1 MAKFN
6 TNGNVYTVVY
16 ASVIVIIVAFLL
28 AFVSSA
34 LKPTQDANVAI
45 DKKQQ
50 ILASLNIRE
59 VEKADVEKKFAE
71 IIQQDMIYA
80 VDAATVVDEGK
91 SETKDQAGFKVANK
105 ELKEK
110 RPFYVATVEGQ
121 TKYVI
126 PMTGAGLWGGI
137 WGYVALDEDCET
149 VFGTYFSHESETA
162 GLGARIV
169 EDWFQTS
176 FKGKKLHNVAPDKF
190 QKISADAIA
199 LAVIKKGKEDRDPAN
214 YVNGVTGATLT
225 SNGVNDMIQKGLGAY
240 QDILDSYKK

>member
-50 ILASLNIRE
+50 ILASLNIRG
-59 VEKADVEKKFAE
+59 VEKTDVENVFAKT
-71 IIQQDMIYA
+71 IQQDMIYA
-80 VDAATVVDEGK
+80 IDAPTVVKEGK
-91 SETKDQAGFKVANK
+91 SETKDEDGFKVPNK

-110 RPFYVATVEGQ
+110 RPFYVASVDGK

-126 PMTGAGLWGGI
+126 PVTGAGLWGGI
-137 WGYVALDEDCET
+137 SGYIALDDDCAT
-149 VFGTYFSHESETA
+149 VFGTYFDHESETA
-162 GLGARIV
+162 GLGARIK
-169 EDWFQTS
+169 DQDFQEL
-176 FKGKKLHNVAPDKF
+176 FQGKKLF
-190 QKISADAIA
+190 ADDGTEIA
-199 LAVIKKGKEDRDPAN
+199 LSVVKKGKEGKLAAEN
-214 YVNGVTGATLT
+214 YVNAVTGATLT
-225 SNGVNDMIQKGLGAY
+225 SNGVNDMIQKGLAAY

>member
-1 MAKFN
+1 MAKLN
-6 TNGNVYTVVY
+6 TNGNVYTIVY

-50 ILASLNIRE
+50 ILASLNIRG
-59 VEKADVEKKFAE
+59 VEKTDVEKTFAE
-71 IIQQDMIYA
+71 TIQQDMIYA
-80 VDAATVVDEGK
+80 VDAANVVDEGK

-110 RPFYVATVEGQ
+110 RPFYVATVGGQ

-126 PMTGAGLWGGI
+126 PVTGAGLWGGI
-137 WGYVALDEDCET
+137 SGYIALDEDCET
-149 VFGTYFSHESETA
+149 VFGTYFDHESETA
-162 GLGARIV
+162 GLGARIK
-169 EDWFQTS
+169 DQDFQEL
-176 FKGKKLHNVAPDKF
+176 FKGKKLHNVDPQTYSKV
-190 QKISADAIA
+190 SAEEIA
-199 LAVIKKGKEDRDPAN
+199 LSVIKKGKEDRAEAN
-214 YVNGVTGATLT
+214 IVNAVTGATLT
-225 SNGVNDMIQKGLGAY
+225 SNGVNDMIQKGLSYY

>member
-6 TNGNVYTVVY
+6 TNGNTYTIVY

-28 AFVSSA
+28 AFVSSS
-34 LKPTQDANVAI
+34 LKKTQDDNVAI

-50 ILASLNIRE
+50 ILASLNIRG
-59 VEKADVEKKFAE
+59 VEKADVQAKFAE
-71 IIQQDMIYA
+71 VIQQDMIYDKETTE
-80 VDAATVVDEGK
+80 VIDKGE
-91 SETKDQAGFKVANK
+91 SETKDQAGFKVASK

-110 RPFYVATVEGQ
+110 RPFYVATVDGK

-126 PMTGAGLWGGI
+126 PVTGAGLWGGI
-137 WGYVALDEDCET
+137 WGYIALDEDCET

-162 GLGARIV
+162 GLGARIS
-169 EDWFQTS
+169 EDWFQEL
-176 FKGKKLHNVAPDKF
+176 FKGKKLHDGENEGVAL
-190 QKISADAIA
+190 S
-199 LAVIKKGKEDRDPAN
+199 VVKKGKEGNLSPDN

-240 QDILDSYKK
+240 QDILDAYKK

>member
-6 TNGNVYTVVY
+6 TNGNVYTLVY

-50 ILASLNIRE
+50 ILASLNIRG
-59 VEKADVEKKFAE
+59 VEKTDVETKFAE
-71 IIQQDMIYA
+71 VIQQDMIYSVA
-80 VDAATVVDEGK
+80 STDVMDEGK
-91 SETKDQAGFKVANK
+91 SETKDQAGFQVKSK

-126 PMTGAGLWGGI
+126 PVTGAGLWGGI
-137 WGYVALDEDCET
+137 WGYVALDDDCET

-162 GLGARIV
+162 GLGARIT
-169 EDWFQTS
+169 EDWFQES
-176 FKGKKLHNVAPDKF
+176 FAGKKLHSAEGGEAVAL
-190 QKISADAIA
+190 S
-199 LAVIKKGKEDRDPAN
+199 VVKKGKEGNLKPEN
-214 YVNGVTGATLT
+214 YVNAVTGATLT

-240 QDILDSYKK
+240 QDILDTYKK